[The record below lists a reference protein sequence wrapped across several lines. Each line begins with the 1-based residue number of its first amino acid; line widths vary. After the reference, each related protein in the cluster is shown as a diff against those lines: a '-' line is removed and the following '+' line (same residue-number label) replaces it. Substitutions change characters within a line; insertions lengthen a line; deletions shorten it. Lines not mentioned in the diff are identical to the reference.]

1 MENIK
6 LKVTSSD
13 TLINFLREN
22 LTNKSKNNIK
32 TMIVNNQIYVNN
44 KVQNKI
50 LYNLNKNDFVE
61 IRPYRSKN
69 KENNIN
75 I

>member
-32 TMIVNNQIYVNN
+32 TMIVNNQI
-44 KVQNKI
+44 
-50 LYNLNKNDFVE
+50 
-61 IRPYRSKN
+61 
-69 KENNIN
+69 
-75 I
+75 

>member
-50 LYNLNKNDFVE
+50 LYNLNKNDFV
-61 IRPYRSKN
+61 
-69 KENNIN
+69 
-75 I
+75 